1 MQPHRNLQLPPPEN
15 SSFPTLSFSRRP
27 HHLTRPQRTRSTCA
41 QSTLCHLARCERA
54 SHTENAPTQETSQP
68 DVLRSPRLNVANEAH
83 RESRRFIQA
92 LCGYSS
98 RRPTW
103 SCRTRCRHHHGPA
116 RSDTPVR
123 PCTSAQRQPPSR
135 LCSWGSRHCP
145 ALAPVRAQARV
156 PKRLTA
162 TTLTVRLRC
171 RLEFR
176 NNRLRRGFGRRSGHR
191 QTRRRRGRRRG
202 CVTRRR
208 SRSRRPRRSG

>member
-1 MQPHRNLQLPPPEN
+1 MSPRATRAGVTHQE
-15 SSFPTLSFSRRP
+15 RP
-27 HHLTRPQRTRSTCA
+27 HPGNVTTRCA
-41 QSTLCHLARCERA
+41 S
-54 SHTENAPTQETSQP
+54 
-68 DVLRSPRLNVANEAH
+68 SPCLNVANEAH

-103 SCRTRCRHHHGPA
+103 SCRTRCRHHHGPT

-145 ALAPVRAQARV
+145 ALAPVRAQTRV
-156 PKRLTA
+156 PKPPHRHHSDCPPQVSA
-162 TTLTVRLRC
+162 RSD
-171 RLEFR
+171 
-176 NNRLRRGFGRRSGHR
+176 NRLRRGFGRRSGHR

-202 CVTRRR
+202 CVARRR
-208 SRSRRPRRSG
+208 GRSRRPRRSG

>member
-156 PKRLTA
+156 PKPPHRHHSDCPPQVSARVPEQPAPPRVRASERAPPDSAKAWATA
-162 TTLTVRLRC
+162 WVC
-171 RLEFR
+171 D
-176 NNRLRRGFGRRSGHR
+176 
-191 QTRRRRGRRRG
+191 
-202 CVTRRR
+202 
-208 SRSRRPRRSG
+208 